1 MLVLKKSLMLS
12 GAKDNLATLLVVQI
26 LAADLLHILDGAIED
41 SLSKLLPLLP
51 SDIAEEH

>member
-1 MLVLKKSLMLS
+1 MLS

-41 SLSKLLPLLP
+41 SFSKLLPLLP